1 MHVGSL
7 VPVYGCYSD
16 FGLSFDLLWPR
27 RRKDYYR
34 KSSQR
39 KSNKCRVNIFLI
51 ELLPTSFLLF
61 LNFSIDRK
69 YNLSMAGFEQHDFRK
84 SAIWYYDTL
93 QDHCGLLGLRHVDR
107 EMAIEI
113 LID

>member
-1 MHVGSL
+1 MDATRILVCHLTCCGLEGEKIITENQAKENLTNVGWT
-7 VPVYGCYSD
+7 Y
-16 FGLSFDLLWPR
+16 
-27 RRKDYYR
+27 
-34 KSSQR
+34 
-39 KSNKCRVNIFLI
+39 FLI

-84 SAIWYYDTL
+84 SAIWNYDTL